1 MYKILAL
8 NCLITAY
15 SLSVQYLDGIKF
27 GDYQITI
34 TGILMSVCFL
44 CISRAKVRPSPNT
57 RRGTI
62 AEFSLAGREV
72 ITRKAAGEHLQFL
85 RAAVCLASVRPSYC
99 HYGIHHQLVPH
110 SRTVRLL
117 PSLPF
122 AKLTFSIGEK

>member
-34 TGILMSVCFL
+34 TGMLMSVCFL
-44 CISRAKVRPSPNT
+44 CISRAKVRTSIRT
-57 RRGTI
+57 RGGTVT
-62 AEFSLAGREV
+62 EFSLAGREV

-85 RAAVCLASVRPSYC
+85 CPTVRPAPVRPSHC
-99 HYGIHHQLVPH
+99 HHGVHHQLVPP

-117 PSLPF
+117 PAPPF
-122 AKLTFSIGEK
+122 AKLSPSTGEK